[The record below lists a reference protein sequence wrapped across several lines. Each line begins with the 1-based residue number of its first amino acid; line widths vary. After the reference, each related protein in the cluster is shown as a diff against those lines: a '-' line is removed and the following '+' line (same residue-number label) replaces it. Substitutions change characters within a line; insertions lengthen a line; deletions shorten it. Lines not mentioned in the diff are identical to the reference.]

1 MAGDSGAG
9 ERSGNMRSE
18 KMDNTTLEKLLAIQT
33 ALDGRL
39 IPLVELG
46 KMLDDLP
53 KDVRNRIR
61 RGALAAIRQVIP
73 SASLAEVSALFHG
86 EALPELDEALMR
98 LDADPNLSPV
108 MREKIDAAKQLM
120 GRGRP

>member
-1 MAGDSGAG
+1 
-9 ERSGNMRSE
+9 MRSE

-39 IPLVELG
+39 TPLAELG

-53 KDVRNRIR
+53 KDVRNKIR
-61 RGALAAIRQVIP
+61 RGALADLRQVIP
-73 SASLAEVSALFHG
+73 SASLAEVSALLHG

-98 LDADPNLSPV
+98 LDADPNLSPD
-108 MREKIDAAKQLM
+108 MRGKIDAAKRLM
-120 GRGRP
+120 GKGRP